1 MKAIA
6 MTVALLCAG
15 CDDTADNIYSCGEA
29 CKDAGSHMLK
39 YSIADGCVCAPRA
52 NAEVPK

>member
-1 MKAIA
+1 MKALA
-6 MTVALLCAG
+6 MAVILFCAEYESYNITRCSLG
-15 CDDTADNIYSCGEA
+15 CERG
-29 CKDAGSHMLK
+29 DAHMLK

>member
-52 NAEVPK
+52 NAEVAK